1 MHSDFKNP
9 KFRHPIPS
17 LAAAT
22 LAIFCFIAWS
32 GYSTTDGENS
42 DKFGGPEFSKS
53 ADQIQDR
60 MTGRFRQLPLY
71 FEKNAGQAPADVQF
85 LTRGSGYGM
94 LFKEDSA
101 TLVLATS
108 GGKQNISRQNTNEPP
123 SILNMLWENAR
134 PVIPVGESLFET
146 RFHYFSG
153 NSPELWRT
161 NIKTFR
167 AIRYPGIYPGIDLLF
182 YGNRQQPEYDF
193 IVAPGANAQSIRLY
207 FEGAQTLSLR
217 NDGKLNIQTPHGILS
232 QDAPQIYQIIDDKK
246 IMREGGYTLN
256 NENRVG
262 FHIAHYDPGYPLIID
277 PVLLLRTYS
286 TYLGGSGAEVG
297 FDIAIDATGNAYV
310 TGRTTSTDFPTQGAF
325 QGSLSG
331 GSGSD
336 VFVAKLSAD
345 GTSLVYGTYLGGI
358 GFDEGLSIAVN
369 SSGQAHVTGRTTST
383 DFPTQSPL
391 QGSLSGGAGEDAFV
405 TKLAANGASLVFS
418 TYLGGGNT
426 DQGHGIAVD
435 SAGSVYVTGQTNSTN
450 FPTSSAFQGS
460 LSGGSG
466 NDVFLSKITSAGL
479 SFSFSTY
486 FGGTGEDLGRGVALD
501 SSQNIYLTGSTQST
515 NFPTQGPFQAAI
527 GDGTG
532 TANDAFITKF
542 NSNGASLT
550 YSSYLGGTGED
561 IGNDIAVD
569 NADRPA
575 ITGRT
580 GSTDFPTAIPF
591 QGSLNAGAGTD
602 AFVSRVLTDGS
613 ALQFSTYLG
622 GNGFDEGMAVT
633 VDSAF
638 SVLAAGRTDSTDFP
652 VRNALQGDLNGGSG
666 SDGFATRFNSFGN
679 LQSWSTYIGGTGTE
693 QATGIAVD
701 SALAAYIVGFT
712 GSTDFQ
718 TETPFQGTLGGG
730 GLDAFLAKLK
740 LIDVNPELASSSSVM
755 SPYYQVSDGVYSF
768 IAITHPSLAGM
779 NSQVG
784 VRAVAFDNDGFQF
797 GTTQEFTVDAGQ
809 TAKIFFAQPT
819 NANINPG
826 NIPGANFIIGT
837 LGSGRV
843 RFGPIAT
850 EPTEVIPGPGG
861 GLPDVTMLSYWGAV
875 VIEGFL
881 SGFAV
886 SFVGDLNDT
895 GSHPNMTPGRMATGV
910 N

>member
-1 MHSDFKNP
+1 MLAAIKNP
-9 KFRHPIPS
+9 KIRSSIRF
-17 LAAAT
+17 LTVAT
-22 LAIFCFIAWS
+22 LFVAFSLVWF
-32 GYSTTDGENS
+32 GYSTTNGKKAG
-42 DKFGGPEFSKS
+42 KFKKPEVTRTGGQTS
-53 ADQIQDR
+53 DR
-60 MTGRFRQLPLY
+60 MSTRIQHLPLY
-71 FEKNAGQAPADVQF
+71 FERNVGQAPEEVHY
-85 LTRGSGYGM
+85 LTRGSGYGV
-94 LFKEDSA
+94 LFNDTSA
-101 TLVLATS
+101 TILFSNQAKEKKVSLKNETGKTS
-108 GGKQNISRQNTNEPP
+108 LLK
-123 SILNMLWENAR
+123 LHWENAR
-134 PVIPVGESLFET
+134 PSFPVGESLQKT

-153 NSPELWRT
+153 NQQDQWHTDIETYL
-161 NIKTFR
+161 
-167 AIRYPGIYPGIDLLF
+167 AVRYPGVYPGIDLVF

-193 IVAPGANAQSIRLY
+193 IVAPGANFQNIRLN
-207 FEGAQTLSLR
+207 FEGAQS
-217 NDGKLNIQTPHGILS
+217 LNIGSNGRLNIRTSNGTLS
-232 QDAPQIYQIIDDKK
+232 QDAPRIYQVIDGKK
-246 IMREGGYTLN
+246 ISREGGYTLDSQ
-256 NENRVG
+256 NRVG
-262 FHIAHYDPGYPLIID
+262 FHIAHYDPDHPLIID

-297 FDIAIDATGNAYV
+297 FDIALDSSGNAYIA
-310 TGRTTSTDFPTQGAF
+310 GRTTSSDFPTQGAF

-336 VFVAKLSAD
+336 AFVAKLSAD

-358 GFDEGLSIAVN
+358 GFDEALSVAVN
-369 SSGQAHVTGRTTST
+369 SSGQAHITGRTTST
-383 DFPTQSPL
+383 GFPTQNPL

-405 TKLAANGASLVFS
+405 TKLSADGASLVFS

-426 DQGHGIAVD
+426 DQGHGITVD
-435 SAGSVYVTGQTNSTN
+435 SSGNVYVTGQTNSTN
-450 FPTSSAFQGS
+450 FPTSLAFQGA
-460 LSGGSG
+460 LAGGAG
-466 NDVFLSKITSAGL
+466 NDVFLTKIAPSGL
-479 SFSFSTY
+479 SFIFSTY
-486 FGGTGEDLGRGVALD
+486 LGGTGEDLGRGVALD
-501 SSQNIYLTGSTQST
+501 SDQNAYLTGSTKST
-515 NFPTQGPFQAAI
+515 NFPTQSPFQGNI

-532 TANDAFITKF
+532 TANDAFFTKF
-542 NSNGASLT
+542 NSNGASLAF
-550 YSSYLGGTGED
+550 SSYFGGTGED
-561 IGNDIAVD
+561 VGNDIAVD
-569 NADRPA
+569 NADRLV

-580 GSTDFPTAIPF
+580 ASTNFPTAIPF
-591 QGSLNAGAGTD
+591 QGALSGGSGTD
-602 AFVSRVLTDGS
+602 AFVSRILVDGNG
-613 ALQFSTYLG
+613 LQFSTYLG
-622 GNGFDEGMAVT
+622 GDAFDEGMSVT

-638 SVLAAGRTDSTDFP
+638 SVLVAGRTDSTDFP

-701 SALAAYIVGFT
+701 SALDAYVVGFT

-730 GLDAFLAKLK
+730 GLDAFLTKLR

-755 SPYYQVSDGVYSF
+755 SPYYQVSDDVYSF

-779 NSQVG
+779 NSRIG
-784 VRAVAFDNDGFQF
+784 VRAVAFNNDGFQF

-843 RFGPIAT
+843 RFGPIAS

-886 SFVGDLNDT
+886 SFVGDINDT
-895 GSHPNMTPGRMATGV
+895 GSHPDMAPGHMPTGV

>member
-1 MHSDFKNP
+1 M
-9 KFRHPIPS
+9 
-17 LAAAT
+17 AAAI
-22 LAIFCFIAWS
+22 LAIICYFAWS
-32 GYSTTDGENS
+32 GYSTTNGENS
-42 DKFGGPEFSKS
+42 DKFGSPEFSIP
-53 ADQIQDR
+53 ADQFEER
-60 MTGRFRQLPLY
+60 MTARFRQLPLY
-71 FEKNAGQAPADVQF
+71 FEENAGQAPKDVHY
-85 LTRGSGYGM
+85 LTRGSGYGI
-94 LFKEDSA
+94 LFKENSA
-101 TLVLATS
+101 TLMLANS
-108 GGKQNISRQNTNEPP
+108 RGKQNISRQITNEPP
-123 SILNMLWENAR
+123 SIINMLWENAR
-134 PVIPVGESLFET
+134 PTIPVGESHFET

-153 NSPELWRT
+153 NRPELWRT
-161 NIKTFR
+161 NIKTYQS
-167 AIRYPGIYPGIDLLF
+167 IRYPGIYPGIDLLF

-193 IVAPGANAQSIRLY
+193 IVAPGANAQSIRLH
-207 FEGAQTLSLR
+207 FEGAQTL
-217 NDGKLNIQTPHGILS
+217 NIGTDGKLNIQTSHGVLS
-232 QDAPQIYQIIDDKK
+232 QDAPRIYQIIDNKK
-246 IMREGGYTLN
+246 IIREGGYTLDS
-256 NENRVG
+256 ENRVS
-262 FHIAHYDPGYPLIID
+262 FHIAHYDPSYPLIID

-286 TYLGGSGAEVG
+286 TYLGGSGTEVG
-297 FDIAIDATGNAYV
+297 FDIAVDSSGSAYV
-310 TGRTTSTDFPTQGAF
+310 TGRTASTDFPTQGPF
-325 QGSLSG
+325 QNSLSG

-358 GFDEGLSIAVN
+358 GLDEGFSIAVN

-391 QGSLSGGAGEDAFV
+391 QASLSGGAGEDAFV

-426 DQGHGIAVD
+426 DQGYGIAVD

-450 FPTSSAFQGS
+450 FPTGLAFQGS

-486 FGGTGEDLGRGVALD
+486 LGGTGEDLGRGVALD
-501 SSQNIYLTGSTQST
+501 SSQNIYLTGSTKST
-515 NFPTQGPFQAAI
+515 DFPTQSPFQATI

-532 TANDAFITKF
+532 TANDAFFTKF
-542 NSNGASLT
+542 NSNGASLS

-561 IGNDIAVD
+561 VGNDIAVD

-580 GSTDFPTAIPF
+580 ASTDFPTAIPF
-591 QGSLNAGAGTD
+591 QGSLNGGTGTD

-622 GNGFDEGMAVT
+622 GNAFDEGMAVT

-638 SVLAAGRTDSTDFP
+638 SVLVAGRTDSTDFP

-693 QATGIAVD
+693 QVTGIAVD
-701 SALAAYIVGFT
+701 SALAAYIIGFT

-718 TETPFQGTLGGG
+718 TETPFQETLGGG

-740 LIDVNPELASSSSVM
+740 LIDINPELASSSSVM
-755 SPYYQVSDGVYSF
+755 SPYYQVSDSVYSF

-779 NSQVG
+779 NSQIG
-784 VRAVAFDNDGFQF
+784 VRAVAFNNDGIQF
-797 GTTQEFTVDAGQ
+797 GSTQEFTVDAGQ

-843 RFGPIAT
+843 RFGPIAS

>member
-1 MHSDFKNP
+1 M
-9 KFRHPIPS
+9 
-17 LAAAT
+17 
-22 LAIFCFIAWS
+22 
-32 GYSTTDGENS
+32 STR
-42 DKFGGPEFSKS
+42 
-53 ADQIQDR
+53 IQH
-60 MTGRFRQLPLY
+60 LPLF
-71 FEKNAGQAPADVQF
+71 FERNAGQAPGDVF
-85 LTRGSGYGM
+85 YLTRGSGYGV
-94 LFKEDSA
+94 LFKENSA
-101 TLVLATS
+101 ELVYSNQVGEKKVSRKNIHRKTS
-108 GGKQNISRQNTNEPP
+108 HLK
-123 SILNMLWENAR
+123 LHWENAR
-134 PVIPVGESLFET
+134 PSVPVGEFLNET

-153 NSPELWRT
+153 NQPDKWYTDIETYRT
-161 NIKTFR
+161 V
-167 AIRYPGIYPGIDLLF
+167 RYPGIYPGIDLIF

-193 IVAPGANAQSIRLY
+193 IVAPGANLQNILLSFQGANSLSI
-207 FEGAQTLSLR
+207 GS
-217 NDGKLNIQTPHGILS
+217 DGRLNIHTPNGILY
-232 QDAPQIYQIIDDKK
+232 QDAPIIYQKIDGKIIV
-246 IMREGGYTLN
+246 REGGYTLDDN
-256 NENRVG
+256 HRVG
-262 FHIAHYDPGYPLIID
+262 FHIAHYDPDYPLVID

-286 TYLGGSGAEVG
+286 TYFGGSGVEVG
-297 FDIAIDATGNAYV
+297 FDIAIDSSGNAYIA
-310 TGRTTSTDFPTQGAF
+310 GRTTSTDFPTQGPF

-336 VFVAKLSAD
+336 AFVAKLSPD
-345 GTSLVYGTYLGGI
+345 GSSLVYGTYLGGI
-358 GFDEGLSIAVN
+358 GFDEALSIAVN

-383 DFPTQSPL
+383 DFPTQNPL
-391 QGSLSGGAGEDAFV
+391 QGSLSGGAGEDVFV

-435 SAGSVYVTGQTNSTN
+435 SSGNVYVTGQTNSTN
-450 FPTSSAFQGS
+450 FPTNLAFQGA

-466 NDVFLSKITSAGL
+466 NDVFLSKITSTGSL
-479 SFSFSTY
+479 TFSTY
-486 FGGTGEDLGRGVALD
+486 LGGTGEDLGRGVALD
-501 SSQNIYLTGSTQST
+501 SNQNVFLTGSTSST
-515 NFPTQGPFQAAI
+515 NFPTQSPFQSNI

-532 TANDAFITKF
+532 MANDAFFTKF
-542 NSNGASLT
+542 NSNGASLAF
-550 YSSYLGGTGED
+550 SSYFGGTGED

-569 NADRPA
+569 NADRL
-575 ITGRT
+575 ILTGRT
-580 GSTDFPTAIPF
+580 ASSNFPTAIPF
-591 QGSLNAGAGTD
+591 QSALGGGSGTD
-602 AFVSRVLTDGS
+602 AFVSRFLVDGS
-613 ALQFSTYLG
+613 GLQFSTYLG
-622 GNGFDEGMAVT
+622 GNAFDEGAAVT

-638 SVLAAGRTDSTDFP
+638 SVLVSGRTDSTDFP

-679 LQSWSTYIGGTGTE
+679 LQSWSTYIGGTGSE

-701 SALAAYIVGFT
+701 SALDAYIVGFT

-755 SPYYQVSDGVYSF
+755 SPYYQVSDDVYSF
-768 IAITHPSLAGM
+768 IAISHPSLAGM
-779 NSQVG
+779 SSQIG
-784 VRAVAFDNDGFQF
+784 VRAVAFNNDGLQF

-843 RFGPIAT
+843 RFGPIAS

-886 SFVGDLNDT
+886 SFVGDINDT
-895 GSHPNMTPGRMATGV
+895 GSHPGMTPGRMPTGV